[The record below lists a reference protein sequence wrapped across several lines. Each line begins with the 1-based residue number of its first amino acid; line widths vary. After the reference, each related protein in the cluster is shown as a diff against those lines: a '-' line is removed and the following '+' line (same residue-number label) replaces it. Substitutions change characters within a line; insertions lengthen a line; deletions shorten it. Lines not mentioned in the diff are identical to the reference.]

1 MFANS
6 ATPTTSAWA
15 QSPKDYDYHGGHPL
29 HAYSNPLV
37 SPEESMPP
45 PLSPVALF
53 EPPQRSNYNLRGHRT
68 EIILVRWNEPYQ
80 KLATCDK
87 SGVIFVWIKYEGRWS
102 IELINDRNT
111 RVTDFA
117 WSHDGRLALICY
129 MDGFALV
136 GSVTGQ
142 RYWSSML
149 NLNDCTITCG
159 VWTPN
164 DQQVLFGTSNG
175 HIIVL
180 SSAGTYLTQVCVQ
193 ECIEITNIV
202 YSCKKFHTP
211 PPAAA
216 TTSTT
221 NMPNNNN
228 NGSMEHLQHNHN
240 HGHNHAHVRHNH
252 ATEAN
257 NNNNNNPGAPPVD
270 HNLPPSI
277 NNSNFP
283 TYPNIDNSQY
293 TVAITFVNGTVYFM
307 RTFDDIFPNIVQ
319 TELMSIKIDW
329 SDESQLFLVGGHR
342 MCQCRSSSSVDYSN
356 IISFYNSQGEQQKTL
371 ELEYDKNP
379 ITALCFGNV
388 GRRIFV
394 ACGPLLLV
402 GWVILG

>member
-1 MFANS
+1 MFATN
-6 ATPTTSAWA
+6 AAPTTPAWA
-15 QSPKDYDYHGGHPL
+15 SSPKDYEFYRSAGHPL
-29 HAYSNPLV
+29 AYSNPLL
-37 SPEESMPP
+37 SPESIPE
-45 PLSPVALF
+45 LSPMTLF
-53 EPPQRSNYNLRGHRT
+53 EPPLRTNYNLRGHRT
-68 EIILVRWNEPYQ
+68 EIILVKWNEPYQ

-193 ECIEITNIV
+193 ECVEITNIA
-202 YSCKKFHTP
+202 YSCKKFHTSST
-211 PPAAA
+211 A
-216 TTSTT
+216 STT
-221 NMPNNNN
+221 NMPNNNV
-228 NGSMEHLQHNHN
+228 SMEHLQHNHD
-240 HGHNHAHVRHNH
+240 HGHNHGHVRHNH
-252 ATEAN
+252 ATESN
-257 NNNNNNPGAPPVD
+257 NNTPAATVD
-270 HNLPPSI
+270 QDLPSSI

-283 TYPNIDNSQY
+283 AYSNIDNSKY
-293 TVAITFVNGTVYFM
+293 IMAITFVNGTVYFM
-307 RTFDDIFPNIVQ
+307 HSFDDIFPHIVQ
-319 TELMSIKIDW
+319 TELMSTKIDW
-329 SDESQLFLVGGHR
+329 SDENQLFLIGGHR
-342 MCQCRSSSSVDYSN
+342 VCRCRSNNSFNYSN
-356 IISFYNSQGEQQKTL
+356 IICFYNTQGDLQKTF
-371 ELEYDKNP
+371 ELDHDQDP
-379 ITALCFGNV
+379 ISALCFGNA
-388 GRRIFV
+388 GRRLFV
-394 ACGPLLLV
+394 ACGQLLLI
-402 GWVILG
+402 GWVLLG